1 MLALLHQN
9 KIFISLEIDNAPNA
23 LADGSIFNRMMI
35 EEFGILRVVSGMR
48 LAVSWNA
55 LGNAYIMNKEWKEGE
70 EMFPHVKDR

>member
-35 EEFGILRVVSGMR
+35 EEFGILPTSR
-48 LAVSWNA
+48 
-55 LGNAYIMNKEWKEGE
+55 
-70 EMFPHVKDR
+70 